1 VIRRALPLAL
11 AALLLVACGLDRP
24 EVARV
29 GDRTLGFDQLR
40 NAVALQRS
48 LADLQGIPCGQKA
61 GGETQRSACSRQAL
75 SGELLWLA
83 VAPYAEQHGLG
94 PSEAQIRQAVGQLE
108 AQVGGEPLDTALTAH
123 HVTREDLNELGRKLL
138 TIRDVRLAV
147 ALHRAGE
154 ARLRALYQQQ
164 ALDFTSIQVDHI
176 LVKTRG
182 EAEAVY
188 RQVKDDSEARF
199 VAVAKRVS
207 IEPGA
212 KERGGELGTN
222 VASTFDPA
230 FARAAVALEEG
241 QVSRP
246 VHTSLG
252 WHVIYLVDKEVTSFD
267 EAKPRIVDSIAD
279 REFRAW
285 LRQRARTLQIE
296 VNPRYGRFV
305 PRSFSVVPVL
315 STDPEAGTATPS
327 PSSSP

>member
-1 VIRRALPLAL
+1 MIRRALPLAL
-11 AALLLVACGLDRP
+11 AAALLAACGLNRP

-29 GDRTLGFDQLR
+29 GDLTLSFDQLR
-40 NAVALQRS
+40 HAVALQRS
-48 LADLQGIPCGQKA
+48 LADLQGIPCGRTA
-61 GGETQRSACSRQAL
+61 DGETQRSACSRQAL

-94 PSEAQIRQAVGQLE
+94 PSAGQVRQAVGQLE
-108 AQVGGEPLDTALTAH
+108 AQVGGEPLTTALTAH

-154 ARLRALYQQQ
+154 ARLRALYQEQ
-164 ALDFTSIQVDHI
+164 ALEFTSIQVDHI
-176 LVKTRG
+176 LVKTEA

-188 RQVKDDSEARF
+188 QQVKDASEARF

-212 KERGGELGTN
+212 KQRGGELGTN
-222 VASTFDPA
+222 VASTFDPT
-230 FARAAVALEEG
+230 FARAAVALEPG

-246 VHTSLG
+246 VHTRFG
-252 WHVIYLVDKEVTSFD
+252 WHVIYLVDKEVTSFED
-267 EAKPRIVDSIAD
+267 AKPRIVDSIAD

-285 LRQRARTLQIE
+285 LRQRAQTLDVE

-305 PRSFSVVPVL
+305 ADSFSVEPIL
-315 STDPEAGTATPS
+315 STDPEAETATAAPS
-327 PSSSP
+327 P